1 MRKCQL
7 QAILNERIRN
17 GEATDE
23 LDGRFASKIL
33 MEIQF
38 KENDV
43 IAKED
48 FDAHIQPYVESG
60 WLNGTL
66 WVNSDC
72 NYIDRFC
79 EIFRKQSNSLYEGNN
94 M

>member
-1 MRKCQL
+1 
-7 QAILNERIRN
+7 
-17 GEATDE
+17 
-23 LDGRFASKIL
+23 

-38 KENDV
+38 KMKDE

-48 FDAHIQPYVESG
+48 FDQVIQPFVESG

-79 EIFRKQSNSLYEGNN
+79 DLYGKLVCAEVVVKL
-94 M
+94 

>member
-1 MRKCQL
+1 MYLCTDFKR
-7 QAILNERIRN
+7 QAVLNDRIRN
-17 GEATDE
+17 GEASEDI
-23 LDGRFASKIL
+23 DGRFASKIL

-38 KENDV
+38 KRKDD

-48 FDAHIQPYVESG
+48 FDQMIQPFVESG

-79 EIFRKQSNSLYEGNN
+79 DIFRKH
-94 M
+94 

>member
-1 MRKCQL
+1 MCTYIDFKR
-7 QAILNERIRN
+7 QAVLNDRIRN
-17 GEATDE
+17 GEASEDI
-23 LDGRFASKIL
+23 DGRFASKIL

-38 KENDV
+38 KRKDD

-48 FDAHIQPYVESG
+48 FDQMIQPFVESG

-79 EIFRKQSNSLYEGNN
+79 DIFRKH
-94 M
+94 